1 MSKTTVICGM
11 ALVTSLAV
19 GGYLHRVLSSGG
31 PIIASRSTQTSAS
44 PASAA
49 VAQEVEEQRQQ
60 ALRAANEI
68 LAKGQWGREERA
80 AFHQQ
85 LGRLDPAQR
94 EQMMQKLVKGIDDG
108 TISVNMPHVML

>member
-1 MSKTTVICGM
+1 MSKTTLICGM
-11 ALVTSLAV
+11 ALTASLAV
-19 GGYLHRVLSSGG
+19 GAVDRVLSSGA
-31 PIIASRSTQTSAS
+31 PIIASRSTETSAT
-44 PASAA
+44 PAPVA
-49 VAQEVEEQRQQ
+49 VAQEVEEQRRQ

-68 LAKGQWGREERA
+68 LAKGRWGPEERA

-94 EQMMQKLVKGIDDG
+94 EQMMQRLVKGIDDG